1 MNLLATWLIRAA
13 ARHPEAVALIAADR
27 TYTCRS
33 LIDRTA
39 ALAGRLRSR
48 GVQPGAV
55 LAVQLASAE
64 AAALGAHAA
73 SWLGCP
79 LLPLNPAMPPE
90 RHDALFQAAGVQRD
104 ATGVVL
110 DAIAD
115 TAECGRPEPTPW
127 AESGIELLIATSG
140 TQGEPKAVM
149 LSGANLQAGT
159 LASRRCLPLE
169 AGDAWLVCL
178 PLHHIG
184 GMAILY
190 RCAEAGVT
198 AVLHDRFDPQRVWN
212 DLEKYRITH
221 VSLVPAMLA
230 KLLDAGRDLPP
241 PPSLKFA
248 LVGGGP
254 LSVALAARARA
265 VGWPLCATYG
275 MSETGSQLATLCPL
289 PEGWQP
295 GQVGVPLPG
304 FEAEIVGE
312 DGRPTSGSGRIRIR
326 GGAVMA
332 GYANPQRQTGLGLD
346 QGWFTSGDLG
356 CIDAQGKLTVLGR
369 HDDMLVSGGVNI
381 HPQAVEEVLK
391 RCPGVADAAVTAVV
405 DDIWGDLL
413 VALVVGGVSDE
424 VLEQWCRAELPCAM
438 RPRRFIRVS
447 GLPRNALGKLER
459 QVLRSLARQNLK

>member
-33 LIDRTA
+33 LLDRTA
-39 ALAGRLRSR
+39 ALAGQLRSR
-48 GVQPGAV
+48 DVQPGAV

-64 AAALGAHAA
+64 AAALCAHAA

-90 RHDALFQAAGVQRD
+90 RRDALFQAAGMQQD

-127 AESGIELLIATSG
+127 AKSGIELLVATSG

-149 LSGANLQAGT
+149 LSGANLQAGA
-159 LASRRCLPLE
+159 LASKSRLPLQ

-190 RCAEAGVT
+190 RCAEAGAT
-198 AVLHDRFDPQRVWN
+198 AVLHDRFDPQRVWA
-212 DLEKYRITH
+212 DMEKYHVTH

-230 KLLDAGRDLPP
+230 KLLDAGRGLP
-241 PPSLKFA
+241 PPSLKVA

-254 LSVALAARARA
+254 LSAALAAYARA
-265 VGWPLCATYG
+265 AGWPLCATYG

-289 PEGWQP
+289 PEDWQS
-295 GQVGVPLPG
+295 GQVGAPLPG
-304 FEAEIVGE
+304 FEVEILDE

-332 GYANPQRQTGLGLD
+332 GYANPQRQMGLGLD

-413 VALVVGGVSDE
+413 VALVVGGASDE
-424 VLEQWCRAELPCAM
+424 VLAQWCRAELPSAM
-438 RPRRFIRVS
+438 RPRRFVRVA

-459 QVLRSLARQNLK
+459 QVLHSLARQNLK

>member
-1 MNLLATWLIRAA
+1 MLATWLIRAA

-33 LIDRTA
+33 LLDRTA
-39 ALAGRLRSR
+39 ALAGQLRSR
-48 GVQPGAV
+48 DVQPGAV

-64 AAALGAHAA
+64 AAALCAHAA

-90 RHDALFQAAGVQRD
+90 RRDALFQAAGMQQD
-104 ATGVVL
+104 ATG
-110 DAIAD
+110 
-115 TAECGRPEPTPW
+115 
-127 AESGIELLIATSG
+127 G

-149 LSGANLQAGT
+149 LSGANLQAGA
-159 LASRRCLPLE
+159 LASKSRLPLQ

-190 RCAEAGVT
+190 RCAEAGAT
-198 AVLHDRFDPQRVWN
+198 AVLHDRFDPQRVWA
-212 DLEKYRITH
+212 DMEKYHVTH

-230 KLLDAGRDLPP
+230 KLLDAGRGLP
-241 PPSLKFA
+241 PPSLKVA

-254 LSVALAARARA
+254 LSAALAAYARA
-265 VGWPLCATYG
+265 AGWPLCATYG

-289 PEGWQP
+289 PEDWQS
-295 GQVGVPLPG
+295 GQVGAPLPG
-304 FEAEIVGE
+304 FEVEILDE

-332 GYANPQRQTGLGLD
+332 GYANPQRQMGLGLD

-413 VALVVGGVSDE
+413 VALVVGGASDE
-424 VLEQWCRAELPCAM
+424 VLAQWCRAELPSAM
-438 RPRRFIRVS
+438 RPRRFVRVA

-459 QVLRSLARQNLK
+459 QVLHSLARQNLK